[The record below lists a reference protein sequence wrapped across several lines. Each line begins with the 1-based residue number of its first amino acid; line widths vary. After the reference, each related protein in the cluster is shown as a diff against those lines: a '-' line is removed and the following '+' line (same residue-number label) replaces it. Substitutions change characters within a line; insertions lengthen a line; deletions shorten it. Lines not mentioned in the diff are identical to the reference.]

1 MAAATMPRSL
11 KHVRE
16 DLSKNNAEKATL
28 VAEQRKLLGAARD
41 AGRGLTPEEETAAKA
56 TKSRLD
62 VLAMDHELLTGELGD
77 LAAAADV
84 ERASVAVTSGVKGS
98 FEQDPARGFK
108 SPTEFLCAVQS
119 ANRGQIDPRVRG
131 LWNSERTPV
140 AAAGSDEAVVSNDP
154 YGGFLVPKSMLMPG
168 VKMLGSDPNPFS
180 GLTTKVP
187 MGGHEELKINARVD
201 KDHSTSVSGGLV
213 VYRRVE
219 TQTVTAKR
227 IQFEQVTLRANELM
241 GVSYA
246 SEELLRKSPTA
257 FAALLAQGF
266 GQEFGSKILSELLDG
281 DGVGRYEGIWK
292 SGAKIEVAK
301 ETGQAADTIVY
312 ANLVKMMAR
321 CWNYS
326 AAYWY
331 LNPTCIPSLATM
343 TMPGGLSP
351 VYQMANGIA
360 TVLGRPAFFGEYAKP
375 IGDAGD
381 CTLFVPSEYL
391 ETEDEPIQN
400 ASSVH
405 VRFVE
410 HEQTFKFWTSNGGA
424 CWWRSALTPKNGDTL
439 SPIVTLAA
447 RA

>member
-1 MAAATMPRSL
+1 MAAATRSL

-28 VAEQRKLLGAARD
+28 MAEQRKLLGAARD
-41 AGRGLTPEEETAAKA
+41 AGRGLTAEEEAAAKA

-62 VLAMDHELLTGELGD
+62 VLAMDRDLLESELEG
-77 LAAAADV
+77 LASAADI
-84 ERASVAVTSGVKGS
+84 ERASAAVSSGVKSGWES
-98 FEQDPARGFK
+98 DPARGFK
-108 SPTEFLCAVQS
+108 TSTEFLGSVIS
-119 ANRGQIDPRVRG
+119 AHRGQVDPRIRS
-131 LWNSERTPV
+131 LWHSNKTPV

-154 YGGFLVPKSMLMPG
+154 YGGFLVPKTMLMPG
-168 VKMLGSDPNPFS
+168 VKMLGSDVNPFS
-180 GLTTKVP
+180 ALTTKVD

-227 IQFEQVTLRANELM
+227 IQFEQVTLRVNELM
-241 GVSYA
+241 GLSYA
-246 SEELLRKSPTA
+246 SEELLRKSPVA
-257 FAALLAQGF
+257 FASLLSQGF
-266 GQEFGSKILSELLDG
+266 GQEFGAKLLSEFLDG

-292 SGAKIEVAK
+292 SGAKIEVSK

-312 ANLVKMMAR
+312 SNLVKMMAR
-321 CWNYS
+321 CWNYG

-331 LNPTCIPSLATM
+331 ANPTCIPSLATM
-343 TMPGGLSP
+343 TMPGGLAP
-351 VYQMANGIA
+351 VYQMANGI
-360 TVLGRPAFFGEYAKP
+360 TTILGRPAFFGEFAKP

-381 CTLFVPSEYL
+381 ITLVVPSEYL
-391 ETEDEPIQN
+391 ESEDEPIQN
-400 ASSVH
+400 ASSIH

-410 HEQTFKFWTSNGGA
+410 HEQAFKFWTSNGGA
-424 CWWRSALTPKNGDTL
+424 CWWRTALTPKNGDTL